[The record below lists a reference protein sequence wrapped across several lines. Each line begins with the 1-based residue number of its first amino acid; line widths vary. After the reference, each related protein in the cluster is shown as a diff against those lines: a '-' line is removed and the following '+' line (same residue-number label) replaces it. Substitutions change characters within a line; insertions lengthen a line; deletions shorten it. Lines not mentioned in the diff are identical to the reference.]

1 MCLTSIDDLFNNE
14 NDNVE
19 SQEEQRILE
28 AENAQNV
35 RILILSNNKSNN

>member
-1 MCLTSIDDLFNNE
+1 MCLTSLDDLFDYE
-14 NDNVE
+14 NDNFE
-19 SQEEQRILE
+19 IQEEQRILE